1 MVYKMEK
8 LQDNPDL
15 YIMLAVLAMMG
26 GSFFFC
32 IKIKSDEAKKDT

>member
-26 GSFFFC
+26 GSFFFV
-32 IKIKSDEAKKDT
+32 